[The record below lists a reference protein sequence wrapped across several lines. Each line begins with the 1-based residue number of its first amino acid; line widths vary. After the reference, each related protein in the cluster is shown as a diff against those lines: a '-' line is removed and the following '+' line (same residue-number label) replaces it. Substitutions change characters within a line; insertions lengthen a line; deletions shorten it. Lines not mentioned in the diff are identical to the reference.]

1 MIRLIGTFLL
11 KAKIVLGVVITDV
24 FHHAIQTL
32 LVVGQQPFLDIVA
45 QEVTEQTTEVFMT
58 GIAYERT
65 TIGEHTDKPA
75 EQS

>member
-24 FHHAIQTL
+24 FHHAVQAL

-45 QEVTEQTTEVFMT
+45 QEVTEQTTEVLMT
-58 GIAYERT
+58 GVAYE
-65 TIGEHTDKPA
+65 
-75 EQS
+75 

>member
-11 KAKIVLGVVITDV
+11 KAKIVLGVVVTDV

-45 QEVTEQTTEVFMT
+45 
-58 GIAYERT
+58 
-65 TIGEHTDKPA
+65 
-75 EQS
+75 